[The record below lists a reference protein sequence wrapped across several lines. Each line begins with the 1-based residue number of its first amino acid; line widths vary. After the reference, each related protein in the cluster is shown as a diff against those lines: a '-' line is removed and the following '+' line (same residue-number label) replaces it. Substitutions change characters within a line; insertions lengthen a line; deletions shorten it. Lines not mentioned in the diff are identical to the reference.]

1 MQDVKQRRFEE
12 TQGAFFSR
20 IRQCFDE
27 EEKVM
32 EELMEVM
39 NGQIFGVWFLIGAAL
54 VFWMQAGFAMV
65 ETGFTRAK
73 NAGNIIMKNL
83 MDFCIGT
90 VVFILIGFGLLLGE
104 DMVGLIGKPGFDIF
118 TAYESFDWSNFV
130 FNLVFCATTATI
142 VSGAMAERTKFL
154 SYCIYSGVISALIY
168 PIEAHWIWGGGWLSQ
183 IGFHDFAGS
192 CAIHMVGG
200 ISALI
205 GAKILG
211 PRIGKFNTDKNGK
224 ITKVNAFP
232 GHSIPLGALGVFI
245 LWLGWY
251 GFNGAAA
258 TSVEQL
264 GSIFVTTTIAPAVA
278 TVTCMIFTWIKYGK
292 PDVSMCLNASL
303 AGLVAITAPCDVTD
317 AFGAIVIGAV
327 AGLLVVFAVWFL
339 DYKLRVDDPVGAVAV
354 HMMNGIWGTLSVGLF
369 ATSSAPGYSIADASG
384 TELVGLFYGGGF
396 KLLGL
401 QLIGFASVAVW
412 TAVTITIVFQVI
424 KATVGLR
431 ASQEEEIVGL
441 DATEHGLASAYS
453 GFSIMDVSGAMVMDV
468 NENTS
473 LGVEDYDAASA
484 VQKDAAV
491 KVAQVPVASATG
503 MYKVAIIAKLSRY
516 DKLRKAMNDLG
527 VTGMTVTQVM
537 GCGIQKGAG
546 EKYRGVEM
554 DATLLPKVKVEVVVS
569 KIPVDTVVEAAKK
582 ALFTGHIGDGKIFVY
597 NVDKVVKVR
606 TGEEDFDALQDVE

>member
-1 MQDVKQRRFEE
+1 MTEE
-12 TQGAFFSR
+12 
-20 IRQCFDE
+20 I
-27 EEKVM
+27 
-32 EELMEVM
+32 MEVL
-39 NGQIFGVWFLIGAAL
+39 NGQVFGVWFLIGAAL

-65 ETGFTRAK
+65 EAGFTRAK

-90 VVFILIGFGLLLGE
+90 VMFILIGFSLLLGE
-104 DMVGLIGKPGFDIF
+104 DLVGLIGKPGFDIF
-118 TAYESFDWSNFV
+118 TAYADFDWSNFV

-154 SYCIYSGVISALIY
+154 SYCIYSGIISALIY

-183 IGFHDFAGS
+183 MGFHDFAGS

-211 PRIGKFNTDKNGK
+211 PRIGKFTKDKSGK

-232 GHSIPLGALGVFI
+232 GHNLPLGALGVFI

-258 TSVEQL
+258 TTVEQL
-264 GSIFVTTTIAPAVA
+264 GSVFVTTTIAPAIA
-278 TVTCMIFTWIKYGK
+278 TVVCMIFTWIKFGK

-317 AFGAIVIGAV
+317 AFGAIVIGTV
-327 AGLLVVFAVWFL
+327 AGLLVVFGVWFL
-339 DYKLRVDDPVGAVAV
+339 DYKLRIDDPVGAVAV
-354 HMMNGIWGTLSVGLF
+354 HCLNGIWGTIAVGLF
-369 ATSSAPGYSIADASG
+369 ATDTAPGYSIANASG
-384 TELVGLFYGGGF
+384 QEIVGLFYGGGF
-396 KLLGL
+396 ELLGL
-401 QLIGFASVAVW
+401 QFLGFVSVAAW
-412 TAVTITIVFQVI
+412 TAVTITIVFFAI
-424 KATVGLR
+424 KAIVGLR
-431 ASQEEEIVGL
+431 ASEEEEIIGL

-453 GFSIMDVSGAMVMDV
+453 GFSIMDVSNTMTMDI

-473 LGVEDYDAASA
+473 LGVEDYDEASD
-484 VQKDAAV
+484 VQKSAAV

-503 MYKVAIIAKLSRY
+503 IYKVSIIAKLSRY
-516 DKLRKAMNDLG
+516 DHLRKAMNDLG

-546 EKYRGVEM
+546 DMYRGVEM

-569 KIPVDTVVEAAKK
+569 KIPVESVIEAAKK
-582 ALFTGHIGDGKIFVY
+582 ALYTGHIGDGKIFVY

-606 TGEEDFDALQDVE
+606 TGEEDFAALQDVE